1 MKSTYQELKMRQ
13 ADSGLC
19 HMSKMEFFLQKPLT
33 VFERSSMLDVYL
45 TDFPKYVSD
54 WLRNSIYETKTK
66 TST

>member
-1 MKSTYQELKMRQ
+1 MKSTYQELKVRQ
-13 ADSGLC
+13 ADSG
-19 HMSKMEFFLQKPLT
+19 HMSNMEFFLQKPLT
-33 VFERSSMLDVYL
+33 VFEKSSMLDVYL

>member
-54 WLRNSIYETKTK
+54 
-66 TST
+66 

>member
-1 MKSTYQELKMRQ
+1 MKSTYQELKMRH

-19 HMSKMEFFLQKPLT
+19 HMSKIFLQKPLT

-54 WLRNSIYETKTK
+54 
-66 TST
+66 